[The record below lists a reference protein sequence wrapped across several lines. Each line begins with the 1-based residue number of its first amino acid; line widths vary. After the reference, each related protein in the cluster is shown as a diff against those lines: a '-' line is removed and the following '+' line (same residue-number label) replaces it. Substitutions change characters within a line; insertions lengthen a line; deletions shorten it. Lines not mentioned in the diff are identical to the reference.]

1 VLEENLKKKKEY
13 ADLSQKVD
21 DAIAQHENNIKALQE

>member
-1 VLEENLKKKKEY
+1 VLEENLQKKKEY

-21 DAIAQHENNIKALQE
+21 DAIAQHEDNIKALQK

>member
-1 VLEENLKKKKEY
+1 MLEENLQKKNEY

-21 DAIAQHENNIKALQE
+21 DAIAQHENNIKALQQ